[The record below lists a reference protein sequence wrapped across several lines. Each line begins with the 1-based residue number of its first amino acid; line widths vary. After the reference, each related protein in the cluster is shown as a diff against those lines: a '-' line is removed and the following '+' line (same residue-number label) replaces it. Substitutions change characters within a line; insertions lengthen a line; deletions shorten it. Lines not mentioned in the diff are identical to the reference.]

1 VVFTRR
7 KLLALLCALTLAA
20 GLSAPMA
27 SAAGTVY
34 FTAVSDDSVLELSDA
49 TMPFWNKGF
58 LYVAGSLFNSK
69 TLGTAFIYNPAQGL
83 VVVYFQKTPSYAL
96 FFDLNRN
103 AVDDNEGLGYYPPA
117 VVRNS
122 VAFVPVDLVCDYFG
136 LTWSNTKVPNG
147 YMIRV
152 CDPSAILSDQ
162 AFADAASYN
171 LDMTY
176 RRYLASKEPPEPAE
190 PVTPEDP
197 VITEEPAGKRRVAL
211 CFHPESRESLEALL
225 GVLDARDTAGSFFLT
240 AEDIAGWGDLAR
252 RIVASG
258 HSVGLLADAGAAE
271 TAEAQLAE
279 ANRALW
285 QAAGAKTRLCYLEN
299 AKAEDR
305 SAAEAAGYCVLRPDI
320 NASDG
325 GMSGTSGGEA
335 LFQRLDGLGEGGT
348 AAVWLGG
355 RAGLTGLREFLRL
368 AEAAEDR
375 IVGLRETWGLA
386 P

>member
-7 KLLALLCALTLAA
+7 KLIALLCALTLAA
-20 GLSAPMA
+20 GLSAPAA

-34 FTAVSDDSVLELSDA
+34 FTAISDDTVLELSDA
-49 TMPFWNKGF
+49 TMPFWTNGF

-69 TLGTAFIYNPAQGL
+69 ALGTAFIYNPTKGL
-83 VVVYFQKTPSYAL
+83 AVVYFQKTPSYAL

-103 AVDDNEGLGYYPPA
+103 AVDDNEGFGYYPPA
-117 VVRNS
+117 VVRNGA
-122 VAFVPVDLVCDYFG
+122 AFVPVGLVCDYFG

-152 CDPSAILSDQ
+152 CDPSAILSDR
-162 AFADAASYN
+162 AFADAAAYN
-171 LDMTY
+171 LDMAY
-176 RRYLASKEPPEPAE
+176 QRYLASKEPSETTE
-190 PVTPEDP
+190 PVTPPDEPDP
-197 VITEEPAGKRRVAL
+197 EPVGKRRVAL
-211 CFHPESRESLEALL
+211 CFHPGNRESLEALL
-225 GVLDARDTAGSFFLT
+225 GALDARDAAGTFFLT
-240 AEDIAGWGDLAR
+240 AEDIAAWGDLAR

-271 TAEAQLAE
+271 AAEAQLSA

-285 QAAGAKTRLCYLEN
+285 QAAGAKTRLCFLEN

-325 GMSGTSGGEA
+325 GVSGTSGGAA

-386 P
+386 S